1 MLVIDPTCQEL
12 RKNVTKIKKTFVQ
25 LLSLD
30 LADTVPESQ
39 WMISPMAS
47 PSRSPSHQDSHRSP
61 WRCPRRCS

>member
-1 MLVIDPTCQEL
+1 MLVIDQTCQEL

-39 WMISPMAS
+39 
-47 PSRSPSHQDSHRSP
+47 
-61 WRCPRRCS
+61 